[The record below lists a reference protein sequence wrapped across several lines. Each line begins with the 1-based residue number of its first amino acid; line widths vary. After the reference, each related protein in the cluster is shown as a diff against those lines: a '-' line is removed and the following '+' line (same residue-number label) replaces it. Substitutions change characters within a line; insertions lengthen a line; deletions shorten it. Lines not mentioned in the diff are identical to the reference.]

1 VTQPIKTAFGA
12 LIYLGMPL
20 FFIALPQTFF
30 ETGGNSICLIKFV
43 FGIECYGCGMTRA
56 FQHAIHLDFIGALGF
71 NKLIC
76 IVFPLMIYIGLTGVL
91 KLIHDARLIVLFK

>member
-56 FQHAIHLDFIGALGF
+56 FQHAIHLDFIGA
-71 NKLIC
+71 C
-76 IVFPLMIYIGLTGVL
+76 ISSDDLHLAKGCSQVDP
-91 KLIHDARLIVLFK
+91 